1 MPTKKPVA
9 QDIQVQIQKWRSHGI
24 RLQNFIT
31 RKLTTT
37 IDKEEVE
44 IREIPILIYE
54 CQISNTKEA
63 DKSKSKSKF
72 WHFVDGQAHKTWT
85 AITTQK

>member
-1 MPTKKPVA
+1 MRVFE
-9 QDIQVQIQKWRSHGI
+9 RSG
-24 RLQNFIT
+24 N
-31 RKLTTT
+31 
-37 IDKEEVE
+37 
-44 IREIPILIYE
+44 REIPILISE

-72 WHFVDGQAHKTWT
+72 WHFVVDGQAHKTWA

>member
-1 MPTKKPVA
+1 
-9 QDIQVQIQKWRSHGI
+9 
-24 RLQNFIT
+24 LQNIII

-37 IDKEEVE
+37 IDKEGVE
-44 IREIPILIYE
+44 IREIPILISE

-63 DKSKSKSKF
+63 DKSKSKSKSKF
-72 WHFVDGQAHKTWT
+72 WHFVVGGQAHKTWA